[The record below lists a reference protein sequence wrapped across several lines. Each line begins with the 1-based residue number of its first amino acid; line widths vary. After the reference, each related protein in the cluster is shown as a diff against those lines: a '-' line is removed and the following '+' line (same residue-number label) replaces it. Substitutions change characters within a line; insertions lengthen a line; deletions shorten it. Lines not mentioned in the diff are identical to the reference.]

1 MEDGRLYRFLRRF
14 ADIRPQEVRSALYL
28 FLYFFL
34 ITFTYYIIKAV
45 KENFV
50 IGINPGYWPVAD
62 LITAVL
68 IGFVVAWNAR
78 LLNRLPRKTYASR
91 TLIFFVSNLLLF
103 WFVFWLRLPQQRIFP
118 ISALLVLAKTDQV
131 QIGSVLAF
139 SLWTDLFIAMAVT
152 QFWIAVNDVFKIH
165 QVKRMVGFLVT
176 GGLLGG
182 IAGSLLTYG
191 LVHLINPVNLILIC
205 PATLLLALVDVN
217 LLHAERER
225 TQAES
230 TADPAWAGSGIG
242 YLESFRTVRRDRY
255 LRILAGVLASS
266 MVVGQLIKYQ
276 FQFIVKSNYPNPDER
291 TAFLAFF
298 FLAIVVISTIFHLFT
313 TGQLLKRF
321 GIRLT
326 LLLAPSVLL
335 VAALAA
341 LFIPAAALGALMV
354 WAIGTRGSERT
365 FDTTVG
371 QSVRE
376 LLYIPIADDIK
387 YKAKIFI
394 DMFVSKLGTGLGA
407 ALYLLLYY
415 GLSLYR
421 YVELPGEPLGLAV
434 RYFGVLVVV
443 FAVLWIVL
451 TWIIYAEYLGAVKQD
466 LQEKWPNP
474 DKLIQAHVDM
484 DSTLLIFELLQSRQK
499 SSTLYAMNL
508 FRLKQM
514 EKLTPEVMEVL
525 AFKEDELKAMSMDS
539 LLDVGGEVFY
549 PGVEEAMTADDF
561 EVMVREIV
569 ALPSYKD
576 LMEQHLVGAGGG
588 TKTETEV
595 ARMEAARLTG
605 LMEPTPGVFQSLA
618 RLLRDP
624 SPDVLNY
631 ALDSAAIH
639 LQKDHIP
646 LMIPLLGN
654 PMTRQAAQCA
664 LAAFGP
670 RIMDTLRKH
679 LQDPEEGL
687 DVRKAIPE
695 VLTRFGNQKVADFLV
710 AELCLREPELEE
722 ELVRAL
728 REIRLEFPEVQF
740 REKKISDVVL
750 SLIRANYA
758 AVLSAPAG
766 PAGEGGGQAFP
777 RGQAAVDLRTQRI
790 FDLLTLVHP
799 PDDIIKAYQNIL
811 QGTKKSVDSS
821 LELLDNI
828 LDRTTKT
835 YLFPLIEDLPPEER
849 ERRLKKLAKGLGG
862 VSA

>member
-1 MEDGRLYRFLRRF
+1 VDDGRLYRFLRRF

-45 KENFV
+45 KENLV
-50 IGINPGYWPVAD
+50 IGINPRLWPVAD

-91 TLIFFVSNLLLF
+91 TLVFFVSNLLLF
-103 WFVFWLRLPQQRIFP
+103 WFVFWLQPRRKFW
-118 ISALLVLAKTDQV
+118 ISALLVLAKTSDV

-139 SLWTDLFIAMAVT
+139 SLWTDLFIAMSVT

-205 PATLLLALVDVN
+205 PATLLLALVVVN
-217 LLHAERER
+217 FLHAERER
-225 TQAES
+225 TQDGS

-255 LRILAGVLASS
+255 LRILAGALASA

-276 FQFIVKSNYPNPDER
+276 FQFIVKSNYPNPGER

-298 FLAIVVISTIFHLFT
+298 FLAILVISTVFHLFT

-326 LLLAPSVLL
+326 LLVAPSVLL
-335 VAALAA
+335 VAALVAF
-341 LFIPAAALGALMV
+341 FIPVAALGALMV
-354 WAIGTRGSERT
+354 WAIGTRGGERI

-376 LLYIPIADDIK
+376 LLYIPIADEIK

-434 RYFGVLVVV
+434 RYFGLPVVV

-466 LQEKWPNP
+466 LEEKWPNP

-525 AFKEDELKAMSMDS
+525 TFKEDELKAKSMDS
-539 LLDVGGEVFY
+539 LLGVGGEVFY

-569 ALPSYKD
+569 ALPSYKQ
-576 LMEQHLVGAGGG
+576 LMERHLVGAGG
-588 TKTETEV
+588 TKTDTEV
-595 ARMEAARLTG
+595 ARMEAARLMG
-605 LMEPTPGVFQSLA
+605 LMEPTPGVLQSLA

-639 LQKDHIP
+639 LQKEHIP

-654 PMTRQAAQCA
+654 PTTRQAAQYA

-679 LQDPEEGL
+679 LQDRRERP
-687 DVRKAIPE
+687 DVREAIPE
-695 VLTRFGNQKVADFLV
+695 VLTRFGTQKAADILV

-722 ELVRAL
+722 ALVQAL
-728 REIRLEFPEVQF
+728 REIRLEFPDVLF
-740 REKKISDVVL
+740 REQKISEVIL
-750 SLIRANYA
+750 SLIRTNYA
-758 AVLSAPAG
+758 AILSA
-766 PAGEGGGQAFP
+766 AGERPGGGARP
-777 RGQAAVDLRTQRI
+777 TLPGAKAAVDLRTKRI

-799 PDDIIKAYQNIL
+799 PDDIVKAYQNIL

-828 LDRTTKT
+828 LDRTIKT
-835 YLFPLIEDLPPEER
+835 YLFPLIEDLPPAER
-849 ERRLKKLAKGLGG
+849 EHRLKKLAKGLGV
-862 VSA
+862 VSS

>member
-1 MEDGRLYRFLRRF
+1 VGEGQLYRVLRKF
-14 ADIRPQEVRSALYL
+14 VDVRPQEARSALYL

-34 ITFTYYIIKAV
+34 ITFTFYIIKAV

-50 IGINPGYWPVAD
+50 IGINPRLWPVAD

-91 TLIFFVSNLLLF
+91 TLVFFVSNLLLF
-103 WFVFWLRLPQQRIFP
+103 WFVFWLYTQRTFG
-118 ISALLVLAKTDQV
+118 ISALLVLSKTDLV
-131 QIGSVLAF
+131 HIGSVLAF
-139 SLWTDLFIAMAVT
+139 SFWSDLFIAMSVT
-152 QFWIAVNDVFKIH
+152 QFWIARNDVFKLH
-165 QVKRMVGFLVT
+165 QAKRTVGFLVT

-205 PATLLLALVDVN
+205 PATLLLTLVVVN

-225 TQAES
+225 VQDGS
-230 TADPAWAGSGIG
+230 TARPTLAGSGSG
-242 YLESFRTVRRDRY
+242 YLESLRTVRRDRY
-255 LRILAGVLASS
+255 LLILAGVLASS

-276 FQFIVKSNYPNPDER
+276 FQFIVKSNYPNSGER

-298 FLAIVVISTIFHLFT
+298 FLAILVISTVFHLFT

-326 LLLAPSVLL
+326 LLVAPAVLL

-341 LFIPAAALGALMV
+341 FFIPVAALGALMV
-354 WAIGTRGSERT
+354 WACGIRGSERA

-371 QSVRE
+371 QSARE
-376 LLYIPIADDIK
+376 LLYIPIADEIK

-415 GLSLYR
+415 GLSLYL
-421 YVELPGEPLGLAV
+421 YVERPGEQPGIPV
-434 RYFGVLVVV
+434 RYFGLLVVV
-443 FAVLWIVL
+443 FAIIWIVL

-466 LQEKWPNP
+466 LQEKWPDPN
-474 DKLIQAHVDM
+474 KLIQAHVDM
-484 DSTLLIFELLQSRQK
+484 DSTLLLFELLQSRQK

-539 LLDVGGEVFY
+539 LLDVGGQVFY
-549 PGVEEAMTADDF
+549 PGMEETMTADDF
-561 EVMVREIV
+561 EVMVREIA
-569 ALPSYKD
+569 ALPSYKL
-576 LMEQHLVGAGGG
+576 LMEQHLGGAAG

-605 LMEPTPGVFQSLA
+605 LMEPTPGVLQSLA

-670 RIMDTLRKH
+670 RVMDILRKH
-679 LQDPEEGL
+679 LQDPQEPW
-687 DVRKAIPE
+687 DVRKAVPE
-695 VLTRFGNQKVADFLV
+695 VLTRFGNQKAADILV
-710 AELCLREPELEE
+710 AQLCLREAELEE
-722 ELVRAL
+722 GLVQAL
-728 REIRLEFPEVQF
+728 REIRLEFPDVQF
-740 REKKISDVVL
+740 REKKISEVIL
-750 SLIRANYA
+750 SLIRTNYA
-758 AVLSAPAG
+758 AILSAAGG
-766 PAGEGGGQAFP
+766 PAGEGGGHSLPQ
-777 RGQAAVDLRTQRI
+777 GKAAVDLRTKRI

-799 PDDIIKAYQNIL
+799 PDDIVKAYQNIL

-835 YLFPLIEDLPPEER
+835 YLFPLIEDLPPGER
-849 ERRLKKLAKGLGG
+849 EHRLKKLAKGLGG
-862 VSA
+862 VSP

>member
-1 MEDGRLYRFLRRF
+1 MGEGRLYRVLRKF
-14 ADIRPQEVRSALYL
+14 ADIRPQEARSALFL

-34 ITFTYYIIKAV
+34 ITFTFSIIKAV
-45 KENFV
+45 KENLV
-50 IGINPGYWPVAD
+50 IGMNQGLWPYAD

-68 IGFVVAWNAR
+68 IGFVVALNAR
-78 LLNRLPRKTYASR
+78 LLNRLPRRKYASR
-91 TLIFFVSNLLLF
+91 TLVFFMSNLLVF
-103 WFVFWLRLPQQRIFP
+103 WFVFWLRLPAQRLFG
-118 ISALLVLAKTDQV
+118 ISSLLVLAQTGQV
-131 QIGSVLAF
+131 YLGSVLAF
-139 SLWTDLFIAMAVT
+139 SFWSDLFIAMSVT
-152 QFWIAVNDVFKIH
+152 QFWIAVNDVFRLH
-165 QVKRMVGFLVT
+165 QAKRMVGFLVT

-191 LVHLINPVNLILIC
+191 LVHLVDPVNLILIC
-205 PATLLLALVDVN
+205 PATLLLTLVVVN
-217 LLHAERER
+217 LLHAERAKV
-225 TQAES
+225 QGGPAAS
-230 TADPAWAGSGIG
+230 PAWAGSGIG

-266 MVVGQLIKYQ
+266 MVIGQLIKYQ
-276 FQFIVKSNYPNPDER
+276 FNFIVKVKYPDSGER

-298 FLAIVVISTIFHLFT
+298 FLAILVISTVFHLFT

-321 GIRLT
+321 GVRLT
-326 LLLAPSVLL
+326 LLVAPTVLL
-335 VAALAA
+335 IAALAA
-341 LFIPAAALGALMV
+341 FLIPVAALGALMV
-354 WAIGTRGSERT
+354 WAIGTRGSERA

-394 DMFVSKLGTGLGA
+394 DMFVNKLGTGLGA

-421 YVELPGEPLGLAV
+421 YVALPGEQLGLAV
-434 RYFGVLVVV
+434 RDFSLLVVG
-443 FAVLWIVL
+443 FALVWIVL
-451 TWIIYAEYLGAVKQD
+451 IWIIYAEYLGVIKQD
-466 LQEKWPNP
+466 LKEKWPNP
-474 DKLIQAHVDM
+474 DKLIKAHVDM
-484 DSTLLIFELLQSRQK
+484 DSTLLLFELLQSREK

-514 EKLTPEVMEVL
+514 ERLTPEVMEVL

-549 PGVEEAMTADDF
+549 PGAEETMTADDF

-569 ALPSYKD
+569 ALPSYKL
-576 LMEQHLVGAGGG
+576 LMEQQLGGAGG

-605 LMEPTPGVFQSLA
+605 LMEPTPGVLQSLA

-654 PMTRQAAQCA
+654 PVTRQAAQSA

-670 RIMDTLRKH
+670 RIMDALRKH
-679 LQDPEEGL
+679 LQDPHERL

-695 VLTRFGNQKVADFLV
+695 ILTRFGNQKAADMLV

-722 ELVRAL
+722 ELVQAL

-740 REKKISDVVL
+740 LKKKISDVIL
-750 SLIRANYA
+750 SLIRTNYA
-758 AVLSAPAG
+758 AILSA
-766 PAGEGGGQAFP
+766 AGEDGGPSLPQGK
-777 RGQAAVDLRTQRI
+777 AAVDLRTKRI

-799 PDDIIKAYQNIL
+799 PDDMVKAYQNIL
-811 QGTKKSVDSS
+811 QGTRKSVDSS

-828 LDRTTKT
+828 LDRNIKT

-849 ERRLKKLAKGLGG
+849 KHRLKKLAKGLGG
-862 VSA
+862 VSP

>member
-1 MEDGRLYRFLRRF
+1 VEDGRLYRFLRRF
-14 ADIRPQEVRSALYL
+14 ADIRPQEARSALYL

-34 ITFTYYIIKAV
+34 ITFTFYIIKAV

-50 IGINPGYWPVAD
+50 IGINPRLWPVAD

-91 TLIFFVSNLLLF
+91 TLVFFVSNLLLF
-103 WFVFWLRLPQQRIFP
+103 WFVFWLRTQTKFG
-118 ISALLVLAKTDQV
+118 ISTLLVLSKTDQV
-131 QIGSVLAF
+131 YIGSVLGF
-139 SLWTDLFIAMAVT
+139 NLWSDLFIAMSVT
-152 QFWIAVNDVFKIH
+152 QFWIAVNDVFKLH
-165 QVKRMVGFLVT
+165 QAKRMVGFLVT

-191 LVHLINPVNLILIC
+191 LVHLINPVDLILIC
-205 PATLLLALVDVN
+205 PATLLLTLVVVN
-217 LLHAERER
+217 LLHVERER
-225 TQAES
+225 VQDGSKLSPTL
-230 TADPAWAGSGIG
+230 AGSGVG
-242 YLESFRTVRRDRY
+242 YLESLRTVRGNRY

-276 FQFIVKSNYPNPDER
+276 FQFIVKSNYPNSVER

-298 FLAIVVISTIFHLFT
+298 FLAILVISTVFHLFT

-326 LLLAPSVLL
+326 LLVAPSVLL

-341 LFIPAAALGALMV
+341 FLIPVAALGALMV
-354 WAIGTRGSERT
+354 WAIGIRGGERT

-394 DMFVSKLGTGLGA
+394 DMFVNKLGTGLGA
-407 ALYLLLYY
+407 ALYLISYHA
-415 GLSLYR
+415 LSFYIYEER
-421 YVELPGEPLGLAV
+421 RPGVPIQYLA
-434 RYFGVLVVV
+434 VLVVG
-443 FAVLWIVL
+443 FAAIWIVL
-451 TWIIYAEYLGAVKQD
+451 IWIIYAEYLGAVKQD
-466 LQEKWPNP
+466 LEEKWPNP
-474 DKLIQAHVDM
+474 DKLIKAHVDM
-484 DSTLLIFELLQSRQK
+484 DSTLLLFELLQSRQK

-539 LLDVGGEVFY
+539 LLDVGGQVFY

-561 EVMVREIV
+561 EVTIREIV
-569 ALPSYKD
+569 ALPSYKL
-576 LMEQHLVGAGGG
+576 LMEQHLGGAGG

-595 ARMEAARLTG
+595 ARMETARLTG
-605 LMEPTPGVFQSLA
+605 LMEPTPGVLQSLA

-670 RIMDTLRKH
+670 RVMDTLRKH
-679 LQDPEEGL
+679 LQDPQERL

-695 VLTRFGNQKVADFLV
+695 VLTRFGNQKAADILV
-710 AELCLREPELEE
+710 AELCLREPGLEE
-722 ELVRAL
+722 ELVQAL
-728 REIRLEFPEVQF
+728 REIRLEFPDVQF
-740 REKKISDVVL
+740 REKKILDVIL
-750 SLIRANYA
+750 SLIRTNYA
-758 AVLSAPAG
+758 AILSAAGG
-766 PAGEGGGQAFP
+766 PAREGGGHPLPQ
-777 RGQAAVDLRTQRI
+777 GKAAVDLRTKRI

-799 PDDIIKAYQNIL
+799 PDDIVKAYQNIL

-835 YLFPLIEDLPPEER
+835 YLFPLIEDLPPGER

-862 VSA
+862 VSP